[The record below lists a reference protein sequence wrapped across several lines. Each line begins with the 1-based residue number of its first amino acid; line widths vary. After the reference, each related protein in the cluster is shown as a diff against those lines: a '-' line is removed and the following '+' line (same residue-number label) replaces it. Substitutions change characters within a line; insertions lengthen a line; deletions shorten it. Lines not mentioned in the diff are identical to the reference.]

1 MTLDIRR
8 WSLRHLVTASTAYWA
23 ALAAVALA
31 PFTIALARLKD
42 NHGSATGSFG
52 DAGVTLTAL
61 KDGATIYTGTASLLQ
76 IALWIAVPP
85 LALCLVWLTM
95 RPSRADAAALPASPS
110 LDALPDAARAGWSDG
125 PASSPSQRPVDRR
138 ETRG

>member
-8 WSLRHLVTASTAYWA
+8 WNVRHLVSASAAYWA

-42 NHGSATGSFG
+42 NHGSANASFG
-52 DAGVTLTAL
+52 DAGLTLTAL
-61 KDGATIYTGTASLLQ
+61 RDGATIYTGTASLLQ
-76 IALWIAVPP
+76 LALWIAVPP
-85 LALCLVWLTM
+85 LALWLVWLAM
-95 RPSRADAAALPASPS
+95 RPSRADAAGLRAAPS
-110 LDALPDAARAGWSDG
+110 LDALPDASRAGWSGG
-125 PASSPSQRPVDRR
+125 PASPPSEVPVERR